1 MAGKQG
7 EAGELKKALQLL
19 ETKRKDEVRE
29 KDRRLAELEKALTG
43 EKKKKE
49 AAEAKLQGAKGKGD
63 EELQSARA
71 AAHASEVQLST
82 ARSETQQ
89 AQSALADLEEESTT
103 KEEAFLAQLEQH
115 RRLIGQVAEEYG
127 HLVSTSVPR
136 TEHARLKQ
144 QLAVSQIRT
153 LRLERKL
160 ANSEGQVVELA
171 NLIRQSKEN
180 NAFLIHQLREAEVEI
195 HFTKEALLEAA
206 SIRPVEPDTSL
217 IQTLQDISE
226 DLAHTRAEIHTVDKK
241 ASDLSAEFYRLKS
254 EELLLAYS
262 IADKQLSEAALT
274 AQQHASDLS
283 SALASH
289 EAIAALLE
297 SVQKERATV
306 EGQLKAATESTDKLR
321 ASSEY
326 LTRQVAEIEGKL
338 REAAGAHEEAL
349 KKERDT
355 VKRLAGT
362 VQTARMAE
370 DAMRAEIETYVTPRY
385 IYFSIAIDRNVID

>member
-1 MAGKQG
+1 M
-7 EAGELKKALQLL
+7 KKALQSL

-29 KDRRLAELEKALTG
+29 KDRRVAELEKALAG
-43 EKKKKE
+43 EKKKRE
-49 AAEAKLQGAKGKGD
+49 AAEARLHDVKGKGD
-63 EELQSARA
+63 EELQSARVA
-71 AAHASEVQLST
+71 VHATEAQLST
-82 ARSETQQ
+82 ARAETQR

-115 RRLIGQVAEEYG
+115 RRLLGQVAEEYG

-144 QLAVSQIRT
+144 QLTLSQIRT

-160 ANSEGQVVELA
+160 ANSEGQVMELA

-180 NAFLIHQLREAEVEI
+180 SAFLTHQLREAEVEI
-195 HFTKEALLEAA
+195 HFAKEALLEAA
-206 SIRPVEPDTSL
+206 SIRPVEPDMSL
-217 IQTLQDISE
+217 IQSLHDISE
-226 DLAHTRAEIHTVDKK
+226 DLTHTRAEIHTVDKK

-254 EELLLAYS
+254 EELLLAYT
-262 IADKQLSEAALT
+262 IADKQLSEAELT

-297 SVQKERATV
+297 SVQKERVAV
-306 EGQLKAATESTDKLR
+306 DGQLKAATESTDKLR

-338 REAAGAHEEAL
+338 REAAGAHEVAL

-355 VKRLAGT
+355 VKRLTGA
-362 VQTARMAE
+362 VQTVRMAE
-370 DAMRAEIETYVTPRY
+370 DAMRAEIETYVMSWY
-385 IYFSIAIDRNVID
+385 LFLDSD